1 MMRMWSALISGTT
14 MGTSSVQRLALLL
27 ETTGHSS
34 LAYFSSRALISSFFI
49 STAQKTKSTCP
60 ASFSASA
67 SASRI
72 TSPLAISGMGVVMAQ
87 RLLTASS

>member
-1 MMRMWSALISGTT
+1 
-14 MGTSSVQRLALLL
+14 MGTSSVQRWAELL

-49 STAQKTKSTCP
+49 STAQKTKSTIP

-72 TSPLAISGMGVVMAQ
+72 T
-87 RLLTASS
+87 RLLASSGIGVAMAHRPDTASS